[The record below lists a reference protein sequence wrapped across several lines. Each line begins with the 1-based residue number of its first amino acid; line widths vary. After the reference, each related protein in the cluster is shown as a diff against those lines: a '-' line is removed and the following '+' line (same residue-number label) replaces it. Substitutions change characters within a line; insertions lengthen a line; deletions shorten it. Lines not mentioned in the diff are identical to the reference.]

1 MKTHRNRILGAV
13 LGMGLLTL
21 GAAWAP
27 TAEAVEGAEPPHQ
40 SWSFDGVFGTFDR
53 AALQRGFQVYQEV
66 CSGCH
71 SLKYVR
77 VRNLADLGY
86 TEEQIK
92 AFAAEAT
99 VIDGP
104 DDDGEMFERDGLS
117 SDAFPSPFPNKK
129 AAAAAN
135 GGAVPPDLSLVTK
148 SREGGPDYIFAYLTG
163 FEESPADFEVLEGL
177 SYNPYFPGG
186 QTAMAPPLD
195 DDAVEY
201 ADGTKATT
209 ERMGKDVTTFL
220 MWAAE
225 PNLEPRKRM
234 GIKVVLFL
242 LVFTG
247 MLYAVKRKV
256 WEDLH

>member
-1 MKTHRNRILGAV
+1 MKTHRNRVLGAV
-13 LGMGLLTL
+13 LGLGLVTL
-21 GAAWAP
+21 GGAWAP
-27 TAEAVEGAEPPHQ
+27 PAEAATGVAPPHQ

-53 AALQRGFQVYQEV
+53 AALQRGYQVYSEV

-77 VRNLADLGY
+77 FRNLADLGY
-86 TEEQIK
+86 TEDQIK

-104 DDDGEMFERDGLS
+104 DDEGEMFERDGLS
-117 SDAFPSPFPNKK
+117 SDAFPPPFANEK

-148 SREGGPDYIFAYLTG
+148 SRKGGPDYIFALMTG
-163 FEESPADFEVLEGL
+163 YAEPPAGFDLLEGL
-177 SYNPYFPGG
+177 NYNTYFPGQ
-186 QTAMAPPLD
+186 QTAMAPPLE

-201 ADGTKATT
+201 AGGTEATN
-209 ERMGKDVTTFL
+209 EQMAKDVATFL

-247 MLYAVKRKV
+247 MLYAAKRRV
-256 WEDLH
+256 WADLH

>member
-1 MKTHRNRILGAV
+1 MRTHRNTILGAV
-13 LGMGLLTL
+13 LGLGLVTL
-21 GAAWAP
+21 GGAWAP
-27 TAEAVEGAEPPHQ
+27 TAEAAKGVAPPHQ

-53 AALQRGFQVYQEV
+53 AAQQRGLQVYQEV

-71 SLKYVR
+71 SLRFVR
-77 VRNLADLGY
+77 FRNLADLGY
-86 TEEQIK
+86 TEDQIK

-104 DDDGEMFERDGLS
+104 DGEGEMFERDGIP
-117 SDAFPSPFPNKK
+117 SDAFPSPFPNKN

-148 SREGGPDYIFAYLTG
+148 SRKGGPDYLFALMNGY
-163 FEESPADFEVLEGL
+163 EEPPADFEVLEGL
-177 SYNPYFPGG
+177 SYNVYFPGQ
-186 QTAMAPPLD
+186 QTAMASPLD

-209 ERMGKDVTTFL
+209 EQMAKDVTTFL

-225 PNLEPRKRM
+225 PNLEPRKKM
-234 GIKVVLFL
+234 GVGVVLFL